1 MLPKAVE
8 SQLAAAAQPEIE
20 RVLGGGG
27 PRTSRPTGEVGAVR
41 TITLDGMDEVANAWS
56 PILRSLGYRIEV
68 KAVFCHSRPQVSFNR
83 IPSPH
88 APSAPAGGKG
98 RCELA
103 DLLVVMD
110 HADRHTGIVDR
121 RAVLIQAKLLKS
133 GAIKPSGKEW
143 IQHELLA
150 WLPPFN
156 FVDASYAPNA
166 RDLNSAGAVGSVS
179 NTADYGGIDLVTK
192 PAIWGQWLTSQS
204 SPCFVAK
211 ADLGVFLAG
220 MAVGG
225 LQYGREA
232 IVGGKDD
239 WSSTVD
245 ELLNVTGA
253 IPIVKRTPSV
263 LRGNQAIAGFIVDTA
278 SHFFGDGDGGGV
290 VGEDV
295 EWPDGPLST
304 VHVIFNGQDR

>member
-1 MLPKAVE
+1 MLPNAVE
-8 SQLAAAAQPEIE
+8 RQLAAAAQPEIE

-27 PRTSRPTGEVGAVR
+27 ARTSRPTGEVGAVR
-41 TITLDGMDEVANAWS
+41 TITLDGMDLVANAWT
-56 PILRSLGYRIEV
+56 PILRGLGYKIELN
-68 KAVFCHSRPQVSFNR
+68 AVFCHSRPQVRFNR
-83 IPSPH
+83 VPSPH
-88 APSAPAGGKG
+88 APPPSLVGSG

-110 HADRHTGIVDR
+110 HKDQETGITDR
-121 RAVLIQAKLLKS
+121 RAVLIQAKLVKS
-133 GAIKPSGKEW
+133 GTIKPSGKEW

-150 WLPPFN
+150 WLPPFT
-156 FVDASYAPNA
+156 FIDPPYATNI

-179 NTADYGGIDLVTK
+179 NTADYGGIDLTTT

-245 ELLNVTGA
+245 ELLKVTGA
-253 IPIVKRTPSV
+253 KPIVKRTPHI
-263 LRGNQAIAGFIVDTA
+263 LRRNQVVAGFIVDTA
-278 SHFFGDGDGGGV
+278 SQFFGDGGGGAAA
-290 VGEDV
+290 EDLA
-295 EWPDGPLST
+295 WPDGPIST
-304 VHVIFNGQDR
+304 VHFVFSGQD